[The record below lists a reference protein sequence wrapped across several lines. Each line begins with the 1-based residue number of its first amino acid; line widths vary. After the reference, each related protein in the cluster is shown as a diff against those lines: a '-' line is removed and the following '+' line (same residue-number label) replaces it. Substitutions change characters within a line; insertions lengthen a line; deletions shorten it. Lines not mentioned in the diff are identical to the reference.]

1 MNLSDNTKV
10 GIIIPTKNRSDF
22 VIRALKYYLSLNSPH
37 PLYIGDSSDS
47 EEAGKIIQAVDQLK
61 SKLPVVYLPFPDGD
75 TIKKMIYLLSNVK
88 EKYATYTGD
97 DDYHV
102 PKTLTECARFLED
115 HGDYES
121 AIGRS
126 ITFKLTGNGAYG
138 SLKETHDYPRRS
150 IESDSASERLY
161 LSLGPALTPL
171 INSVMKT
178 KKFRQFFQNSESVF
192 DVVMRSEILPNCRLV
207 VAGKHKVIDRLGFVR
222 QIHDRHFKVPDMY
235 DQLMSPEWYKSYH
248 EIEKIV
254 VADLKSKEAIGQ
266 EEAEY
271 NFKKA
276 FWNYLNM
283 YLPRFYRNFTPS
295 FDSPSKK
302 IGFRTR
308 LAASLPVIK
317 KVYRKIRPLFNKKI
331 QLHYEVLQTGSKYY
345 EDFKPIRDS
354 FNPHVHK

>member
-1 MNLSDNTKV
+1 MNLSGNTKV
-10 GIIIPTKNRSDF
+10 GIIIPTKNRADF
-22 VIRALKYYLSLNSPH
+22 VIRALKYYLSLNSLNPI
-37 PLYIGDSSDS
+37 YIGDSSSS

-61 SKLPVVYLPFPDGD
+61 SKLLVVYLPFPDGD

-88 EKYATYTGD
+88 EKYATYMGD

-102 PKTLTECARFLED
+102 PETLTECAQFIED
-115 HGDYES
+115 HPDYES

-138 SLKETHDYPRRS
+138 SLKEIHDYPRHS

-171 INSVMKT
+171 INSVIKT
-178 KKFRQFFQNSESVF
+178 KSFLQYFQNSESVT

-254 VADLKSKEAIGQ
+254 VTDLQNKEAIGQ
-266 EEAEY
+266 EEAEH

-283 YLPRFYRNFTPS
+283 YLPRFYLNFTFTP
-295 FDSPSKK
+295 DPPSKK

-308 LAASLPVIK
+308 LATTLPVLK
-317 KVYRKIRPLFNKKI
+317 KIYRKIRPLFNKKV
-331 QLHYEVLQTGSKYY
+331 QLHYEVLRTDSKYY
-345 EDFKPIRDS
+345 KDFKPIRDS
-354 FNPHVHK
+354 FNP